1 MSLEIKILTGSQA
14 SEYLNELAALR
25 IEIFREFPYLYDG
38 DLDYEKK
45 YLSRYFNTAGAYIIL
60 VFDENQLIGASTC
73 MPLWEEM
80 EEIQKP
86 FIAKGLNCR
95 EYFYLGESVL
105 QKDYRG
111 QGVGKLFF
119 KHREQLALNF
129 PQVKFSAFCAVL
141 RETGHPMKPV
151 DYRPLNEFWQKT
163 GYKHYP
169 QFIAKLAW
177 KDINEEFETEKQLEF
192 WIKKLR

>member
-14 SEYLNELAALR
+14 SEYLSELAALR

-45 YLSRYFNTAGAYIIL
+45 YLSRYFNTRDAHIIT
-60 VFDENQLIGASTC
+60 VFDDNQLVGASTC
-73 MPLWEEM
+73 MPLWKEM

-86 FIAKGLNCR
+86 FSDKGLNR
-95 EYFYLGESVL
+95 HEYFYLGESVL
-105 QKDYRG
+105 QKKYRG

-119 KHREQLALNF
+119 KHREQLALKYA
-129 PQVKFSAFCAVL
+129 QVKFTAFCAVL
-141 RETGHPMKPV
+141 REINHPMKPAH
-151 DYRPLNEFWQKT
+151 YRPLNEFWEKT
-163 GYKHYP
+163 GYKQNP
-169 QFIAKLAW
+169 QLIAKLMW
-177 KDINEEFETEKQLEF
+177 KDINEEFETQKQLEF